1 HHHHHHS
8 SGLVPRGSGMLEV
21 LFQGPQRVEQ
31 TPTTTT
37 KEAGESLTI
46 NCVLRDSA
54 CALDNTY
61 WYFTKKG
68 ATKKE
73 SLSNGGRYAE
83 TVNKASKSSSLR
95 ISDLRVED
103 SGTYHCKAYTAG
115 IGCWNIFYEGGGTIL
130 TVK

>member
-1 HHHHHHS
+1 
-8 SGLVPRGSGMLEV
+8 MAMAE
-21 LFQGPQRVEQ
+21 RVEQ

-46 NCVLRDSA
+46 NCVLRDSP
-54 CALDNTY
+54 CSLDSTF

-73 SLSNGGRYAE
+73 NLSNGGRYAE
-83 TVNKASKSSSLR
+83 TVNKASKSFSLQ

-103 SGTYHCKAYTAG
+103 SGTYHCRAYSTTG
-115 IGCWNIFYEGGGTIL
+115 DERDCRWQGYIEGYGTIV
-130 TVK
+130 TVKSSGSSGLEHHHHHH

>member
-1 HHHHHHS
+1 T
-8 SGLVPRGSGMLEV
+8 
-21 LFQGPQRVEQ
+21 QRVEQ

-46 NCVLRDSA
+46 NCVLRDSS
-54 CALDNTY
+54 CALDSTY

-83 TVNKASKSSSLR
+83 TVNKASKSFSLR

-103 SGTYHCKAYTAG
+103 SGTYHCKAYYSWDAN
-115 IGCWNIFYEGGGTIL
+115 CWNLRYSYIEGGGTIL
-130 TVK
+130 TVKPSRGSENLYFQ

>member
-1 HHHHHHS
+1 
-8 SGLVPRGSGMLEV
+8 MAMAE
-21 LFQGPQRVEQ
+21 RVEQ

-37 KEAGESLTI
+37 KETGESLTI
-46 NCVLRDSA
+46 NCVLRDSS
-54 CALDNTY
+54 CALDSTY

-83 TVNKASKSSSLR
+83 TVNKASKSFSLR

-103 SGTYHCKAYTAG
+103 SGTYHCRAYSLSAG
-115 IGCWNIFYEGGGTIL
+115 MCAWMGYIEGGGTIV
-130 TVK
+130 TVNSSGSSGLEHHHHHH